1 MGIEIEPKKG
11 DTLLSP
17 EELDQLIPKHI
28 TNRNQLDEVEQDNIE
43 DAYEWLLSK
52 KNGSSSKLLSRDFM
66 NNLHSKMLGKV
77 WQWAGKIRTRE
88 TIIGVFPY
96 QIETR
101 SQQLLDDAIYWV
113 EKTNDDPIEVALR
126 FHHRL
131 VQIHCYPNG
140 NGRHSRIMADLILE
154 WLYEQPALIW
164 AGEDLINTNE
174 FRDQYIAALKLA
186 DQGDYRELYNCV
198 KK

>member
-1 MGIEIEPKKG
+1 MGLELEPKKG
-11 DTLLSP
+11 DTLLTP

-52 KNGSSSKLLSRDFM
+52 KNGSSSMLLSRDFI

-88 TIIGVFPY
+88 TNVGVFPN

-101 SQQLLDDAIYWV
+101 SQQLLDDTIYWV